1 MKYWDYYISLF
12 SDNDN
17 KIVIAIWAL
26 TIALIT
32 FFLNFIIKPIYKNI
46 IGYFQKVKVE
56 LGISHQLIQSVM
68 GSSVGT
74 PLITI
79 KITNNTN
86 KTIYINNPTIKTS
99 RKINNEDKFVVPKPA
114 EMFPKKLEVGEQ
126 FGLDYD
132 SNSMYNQILRN
143 LKSNDNIKAIIT
155 TTSSKKYTSNSITQN
170 RIIGHMQIP
179 HEMNK
184 R

>member
-12 SDNDN
+12 SDDDN

-32 FFLNFIIKPIYKNI
+32 FLLNFIIKPIYKKI
-46 IGYFQKVKVE
+46 IGYFQEVKVE
-56 LGISHQLIQSVM
+56 VGISHQFIQSAF

-74 PLITI
+74 PLLTVT
-79 KITNNTN
+79 ITNKTD
-86 KTIYINNPTIKTS
+86 KTIYINNPSIKTS

-114 EMFPKKLEVGEQ
+114 GMFPKKLEVGEQ

-132 SNSMYNQILRN
+132 TNSMYNQILSK
-143 LKSNDNIKAIIT
+143 LSSNDKISAIIT
-155 TTSSKKYTSNSITQN
+155 TTSNKKYTSNSISQN
-170 RIIGHMQIP
+170 RIVEHMNIP
-179 HEMNK
+179 NTLN
-184 R
+184 RR